1 MVPSTQSPD
10 GTGLHRRPS
19 CSGRTRLSPTSSCS
33 RRASA
38 RITSTSASRTAGR
51 CRRRRRRRR
60 RQTLAQQAVDAV
72 LQAWERAEAARGH
85 GPVEATDPYDANPW
99 LRMMRRAQY
108 LKGTPP
114 ADLLRSVEVPD
125 PDTADPVEQ
134 GVQVLVRKHVQPCQQ
149 ILASFARTQ
158 HLHGQQAWKR
168 PVYHHRAAA
177 EVGAAVAAGAAPRAA
192 AGAPGGRRGAA
203 AASERACLEFCVE
216 LMNHRRRSHENESV
230 LLDPAALQIVE
241 IWQTQQTAGPWA
253 LQSADDE
260 LADVD
265 EGYAS
270 GSTANSPVAPLIE
283 GEVGD
288 DLPGN
293 DPPSL
298 DSPNIQSLLWA

>member
-1 MVPSTQSPD
+1 MK
-10 GTGLHRRPS
+10 
-19 CSGRTRLSPTSSCS
+19 
-33 RRASA
+33 
-38 RITSTSASRTAGR
+38 
-51 CRRRRRRRR
+51 
-60 RQTLAQQAVDAV
+60 TLAQQAVDAV

-134 GVQVLVRKHVQPCQQ
+134 GVQACGLPHRPLLACMNANSVRKHVHPCQQ

-230 LLDPAALQIVE
+230 LVCAMAVLGRGLDPAALQIVE